1 MRDMTVE
8 TSAEPTVTGIS
19 VLLFSSDRATRDAV
33 RLGVGRRP
41 AADVRVDTWHE
52 CATADGVRLAL
63 QEEKFDVLVLD
74 GESQPLGGLGL
85 CREIKNE
92 VYDCPPIAVL
102 IARQGDGWLAT
113 WSQADAVV
121 SQPLDPAELAQAVAG
136 LARR

>member
-1 MRDMTVE
+1 MTVE

-19 VLLFSSDRATRDAV
+19 VLLFSNDRATRDAV

-41 AADVRVDTWHE
+41 SADVQVENWHE
-52 CATADGVRLAL
+52 CATAEGVRLAL
-63 QEEKFDVLVLD
+63 QEEQFDVLVLD
-74 GESQPLGGLGL
+74 GEAQPLGGLGL

-92 VYDCPPIAVL
+92 LYDCPPIAVL

-121 SQPLDPAELAQAVAG
+121 AHPLEPADLAQAVAG